1 MNVRALLIAALVAS
15 PAIAAAQT
23 TAPARPAQGT
33 PSERPAAGASA
44 TALDYEFFKNRV
56 QPIFLQ
62 KRPGHARCIQCHE
75 TGTPRIQALPAD
87 AKMWTEEQSK
97 QNFTAWSRMVVPG
110 NPNVSKMLVHPLSKE
125 AGGDVFHGG
134 GQHWASKD
142 DPEWQVMAA
151 WVRGEKWS
159 PEPLTA
165 AAARKP
171 RIIQT
176 NAAGDFVD
184 IIDPATNKVVGV
196 VNDIEIAHGTV
207 GAPDGTRLY
216 FTNESLSTVDVV
228 DGKTLTIIRRIP
240 LSGHPNN
247 LAVTNDGKKVYAGIA
262 QAPGAVDVIDTVTL
276 TKVKSIPVEGSV
288 HNVYVTPDGKFAVS
302 GSVASSVITV
312 IDVATDTIAWTYKE
326 TSGIRPMAFDSNPD
340 GSTKR
345 IFVQLSNYHGIA
357 VVDWATRK
365 ETSRFELPDIPGVHK
380 ETEGLQAAPAHGF
393 AITAD
398 KKTLL
403 ATSKWYGTM
412 YAYSLPD
419 LKLIGSVQVGSHPE
433 WVTLTPD
440 GKKAY
445 IAAAGDNV
453 VSVVDIAT
461 LKTVT
466 KIPVGQVPKRNA
478 TAELR

>member
-1 MNVRALLIAALVAS
+1 MNARALILATLVAS
-15 PAIAAAQT
+15 PLAAAAQT
-23 TAPARPAQGT
+23 AAPAGQSPAG
-33 PSERPAAGASA
+33 ERSAAA
-44 TALDYEFFKNRV
+44 TMLDYEFFKNRV

-62 KRPGHARCIQCHE
+62 KRPGHACCMECHD
-75 TGTPRIQALPAD
+75 TGTPRLQALSPGAT
-87 AKMWTEEQSK
+87 MWNEEQSR
-97 QNFTAWSRMVVPG
+97 QNFTVWSRAVVPG
-110 NPNVSKMLVHPLSKE
+110 NPNVSKLLVHPLAKE
-125 AGGDVFHGG
+125 AGGDHFHGG
-134 GQHWASKD
+134 GQHWQSKD
-142 DPEWQVMAA
+142 DPEWQVLAA
-151 WVRGEKWS
+151 WVRGEKWNGAPDTS
-159 PEPLTA
+159 A
-165 AAARKP
+165 GARKT

-176 NAAGDFVD
+176 NSAGDYVD
-184 IIDPATNKVVGV
+184 VIDPTTNKVVGV
-196 VNDIEIAHGTV
+196 INDIDIAHGVV

-216 FTNESLSTVDVV
+216 VTNESMSTVDVI

-262 QAPGAVDVIDTVTL
+262 QNPGAVDVIDTVTL
-276 TKVKSIPVEGSV
+276 TNVKKIPVEGSI

-302 GSVASSVITV
+302 GSVATSVISV
-312 IDVATDTIAWTYKE
+312 IDVATDTVAWTFKE
-326 TSGIRPMAFDSNPD
+326 TSGIRPMIFDTNPD

-357 VVDWATRK
+357 VVDWATHK
-365 ETSRFELPDIPGVHK
+365 ETSRFELPDVPGVTK
-380 ETEGLQAAPAHGF
+380 ETEGLQGAPAHGL

-412 YAYSLPD
+412 FAYSLPD

-433 WVTLTPD
+433 WLTLTPD

-445 IAAAGDNV
+445 IAAAGDNR
-453 VSVVDIAT
+453 VSVVDIAS
-461 LKTVT
+461 LKETAR
-466 KIPVGQVPKRNA
+466 IPVGQVPKRNA

>member
-1 MNVRALLIAALVAS
+1 MNARALILAALVAS
-15 PAIAAAQT
+15 PLLAAAQT
-23 TAPARPAQGT
+23 AAPAGQSPTG
-33 PSERPAAGASA
+33 ERSAAA
-44 TALDYEFFKNRV
+44 TTLDYEFFKNRV

-62 KRPGHARCIQCHE
+62 KRPGHALCMECHD
-75 TGTPRIQALPAD
+75 TGTPRLQALSAG
-87 AKMWTEEQSK
+87 ATMWNEEQSR
-97 QNFTAWSRMVVPG
+97 QNFTVWSRAVVPG
-110 NPNVSKMLVHPLSKE
+110 NPNVSKLLVHPLAKE
-125 AGGDVFHGG
+125 AGGDHFHGG
-134 GQHWASKD
+134 GQHWQSKD
-142 DPEWQVMAA
+142 DPEWQVLAA
-151 WVRGEKWS
+151 WVRGEKWNGAPDTS
-159 PEPLTA
+159 A
-165 AAARKP
+165 GARKT

-176 NAAGDFVD
+176 NSAGDYVD
-184 IIDPATNKVVGV
+184 VIDPGTNKVVGV
-196 VNDIEIAHGTV
+196 INDIDIAHGVV

-216 FTNESLSTVDVV
+216 VTNESMSTVDVI

-262 QAPGAVDVIDTVTL
+262 QNPGAVDVIDTVSL
-276 TKVKSIPVEGSV
+276 TNVKKIPVEGSI

-302 GSVASSVITV
+302 GSVATSVISV
-312 IDVATDTIAWTYKE
+312 IDVATDTVAWTFKE
-326 TSGIRPMAFDSNPD
+326 TSGIRPMIFDTNPD

-357 VVDWATRK
+357 VVDWATHK
-365 ETSRFELPDIPGVHK
+365 ETSRFELPDVPGVTK
-380 ETEGLQAAPAHGF
+380 ETEGLQGAPAHGL

-412 YAYSLPD
+412 FAYSLPD

-433 WVTLTPD
+433 WLTLTPD

-445 IAAAGDNV
+445 IAAAGDNR
-453 VSVVDIAT
+453 VSVVDIAS
-461 LKTVT
+461 LKETAR
-466 KIPVGQVPKRNA
+466 IPVGQVPKRNA